1 MNTFNRNILSAAV
14 SAVIL
19 SLGGLAHAAETIKI
33 AVAGPITGPVA
44 QYGDMQMSGAQMA
57 VAQINAKGGV
67 NGKQL
72 EAVLMDDVCEPKQAV
87 AVANQIV
94 NQKIKYV
101 VGHLCSGSTQ
111 PASKLYEEEGILMIT
126 PAATNPAIT
135 QQKYKMVFR
144 TIGTDDQQGPTAGE
158 YIAKTIKPKKLAILH
173 DKQQYGEG
181 IAKEVDKTVKAA
193 GIKPVL
199 FEGINKGQTDF
210 SALITKMKK
219 EGVDFVYYGGY
230 HPELGLLLR
239 QSKEQ
244 GFDATYM
251 GPEGVGNK
259 DISAIAGPASEGLLV
274 TLPAD
279 FSTNPENADL
289 VKAFKDKNQ
298 DPTGPFVMPSYAAV
312 QIITD
317 AIKGAKTEDAVK
329 LAEYI
334 RKNSFD
340 TPIGKVAFRE
350 NGDLKEFEFVI
361 FEWHKDATKTPVK
374 Q

>member
-1 MNTFNRNILSAAV
+1 MSIFNRNVLSAAV

-19 SLGGLAHAAETIKI
+19 GLGGLAHAEDTIKI

-44 QYGDMQMSGAQMA
+44 QYGDMQMIGAKMA
-57 VAQINAKGGV
+57 VEQINAKGGV
-67 NGKQL
+67 NGKKL
-72 EAVLMDDVCEPKQAV
+72 EAVLIDDVCEPKQAV

-135 QQKYKMVFR
+135 QQGYKMVFR
-144 TIGTDDQQGPTAGE
+144 TIGTDDQQGPTAGA
-158 YIAKTIKPKKLAILH
+158 YIAQTIKPKKLAILH

-289 VKAFKDKNQ
+289 VKAFKDNNQ
-298 DPTGPFVMPSYAAV
+298 DPSGPFVMPSYSAV

-317 AIKGAKTEDAVK
+317 AISGAKTEDAVK

-334 RKNSFD
+334 RTNSFD
-340 TPIGKVAFRE
+340 TPIGKVAFKD
-350 NGDLKEFEFVI
+350 NGDLKEFDFVI
-361 FEWHKDATKTPVK
+361 FEWHADASKTPVK

>member
-1 MNTFNRNILSAAV
+1 MNSLNRNVLSAAV

-19 SLGGLAHAAETIKI
+19 SFGGLAQAEDAIKI

-57 VAQINAKGGV
+57 VEQINAKGGV
-67 NGKQL
+67 AGKKL

-135 QQKYKMVFR
+135 QQGYKMVFR
-144 TIGTDDQQGPTAGE
+144 TIGTDDQQGPTAGR
-158 YIAKTIKPKKLAILH
+158 YIAQKVKPKKLAIIH

-199 FEGINKGQTDF
+199 FEGISKGQTDF

-219 EGVDFVYYGGY
+219 DGVDFVYYGGY

-244 GFDATYM
+244 GFDAKYM

-279 FSTNPENADL
+279 FSADPANAAL
-289 VKAFKDKNQ
+289 VKAFKDKNE
-298 DPTGPFVMPSYAAV
+298 DPSGPFVMPAYAAV
-312 QIITD
+312 QIIAD
-317 AIKGAKTEDAVK
+317 AMTGAKTDDPVK

-334 RKNSFD
+334 RKNSFQ
-340 TPIGKVAFRE
+340 TPIGKVAFKD

-361 FEWHKDATKTPVK
+361 FTWHADATKTPVK
-374 Q
+374 

>member
-1 MNTFNRNILSAAV
+1 MNKISRNVLSAAV
-14 SAVIL
+14 GAAIL
-19 SLGGLAHAAETIKI
+19 SLCGLAHAEGTIKI
-33 AVAGPITGPVA
+33 AVAGPITGSVA
-44 QYGDMQMSGAQMA
+44 QYGDMQMSGAKMA
-57 VAQINAKGGV
+57 VEQINAKGGV
-67 NGKQL
+67 DGKKL

-87 AVANQIV
+87 AIANQIV

-111 PASKLYEEEGILMIT
+111 PASKLYEEEGVLMIT

-135 QQKYKMVFR
+135 QQGYKMVFR
-144 TIGTDDQQGPTAGE
+144 TIGTDDQQGPTAGK
-158 YIAKTIKPKKLAILH
+158 YIATKVKPKKLAIIH

-193 GIKPVL
+193 GITPVL

-219 EGVDFVYYGGY
+219 DGVDFVYYGGY

-239 QSKEQ
+239 QSREQ
-244 GFDATYM
+244 GFDAQYM

-279 FSTNPENADL
+279 FSTNPANAAL

-298 DPTGPFVMPSYAAV
+298 DPTGPFVMPAYSAV

-329 LAEYI
+329 LADYI
-334 RKNSFD
+334 HKNSFQ
-340 TPIGKVAFRE
+340 TPIGKVAFKD

-361 FEWHKDATKTPVK
+361 FTWHADATKTPVK
-374 Q
+374 